1 MFRAVYLV
9 LLACVLVI
17 VAGQVLFKIAALGLR
32 VDGALPLSVNMQNNL
47 KPALVVMLALV
58 LYFASTCAWVLALRS
73 VPLSVAFMFNVI
85 SFALVP
91 AAGFLVFGESVPR
104 FFWLGSLCIAVGLA
118 LILLPGTTVD

>member
-1 MFRAVYLV
+1 MFKAVYLV

-32 VDGALPLSVNMQNNL
+32 VDGALPLSVNLQNNL

-73 VPLSVAFMFNVI
+73 VPLSVAFMFNAI